1 MNKPVGGRGHKAPYQ
16 TMVMRIPVD
25 CRQQIDDFVM
35 RYRENFENNQI
46 VNNESS
52 KIFKIAAII
61 EEYKKTAK
69 TSRDWTKCNQ
79 LIQEIEQ
86 QIAEHE

>member
-1 MNKPVGGRGHKAPYQ
+1 
-16 TMVMRIPVD
+16 
-25 CRQQIDDFVM
+25 M

-61 EEYKKTAK
+61 EKYKKTAK